1 MRLGWAPEDDDMVP
15 VRTPAEQVGGALPGG
30 AGTMAGAP
38 LCLQCRCCSKSTGNC
53 QITTCTSGFQCDPA
67 GKCHLVQ
74 NKCGCS
80 GGN

>member
-1 MRLGWAPEDDDMVP
+1 MKK
-15 VRTPAEQVGGALPGG
+15 TPAAAHSGQTQLRWWAARGSSASSFFC
-30 AGTMAGAP
+30 M
-38 LCLQCRCCSKSTGNC
+38 QCRCCSKSTGNS

-80 GGN
+80 DGN